1 MTATALYRALV
12 DAGAKEELA
21 KEAAE
26 RVVYSPEGATKS
38 DVAKAKSELQLEMAG
53 FRAEV
58 KADIAELRTELKG
71 DIADLRAETKA
82 EIADVKVCISGLETR
97 IERSLRAMTWRF
109 VGLLL
114 ATQALLF
121 AGLRLTGTS

>member
-12 DAGAKEELA
+12 DAGAKEDLA

-26 RVVYSPEGATKS
+26 GVVYSPEGATKS
-38 DVAKAKSELQLEMAG
+38 DVMEAKSELQLEIAE

-58 KADIAELRTELKG
+58 KTNIAELRTELKG
-71 DIADLRAETKA
+71 DIA
-82 EIADVKVCISGLETR
+82 GLELR
-97 IERSLRAMTWRF
+97 MERGFRAMTWRF

-121 AGLRLTGTS
+121 AALRLTGTA

>member
-12 DAGAKEELA
+12 DAGAREEFA

-26 RVVYSPEGATKS
+26 RVVYSPEGATKA
-38 DVAKAKSELQLEMAG
+38 DVAEAKSELQVEIAE
-53 FRAEV
+53 FRA
-58 KADIAELRTELKG
+58 ELKG
-71 DIADLRAETKA
+71 DIAGLRAETKSD
-82 EIADVKVCISGLETR
+82 IADVKVCISRLETR

>member
-1 MTATALYRALV
+1 MNAAALYRALV
-12 DAGAKEELA
+12 DAGAKEDLA

-26 RVVYSPEGATKS
+26 SVVYSPEGATKS
-38 DVAKAKSELQLEMAG
+38 DLREVRSEFKG
-53 FRAEV
+53 
-58 KADIAELRTELKG
+58 DIAELRAELKTDIAELRAELKG
-71 DIADLRAETKA
+71 DIAELRAQTKA
-82 EIADVKVCISGLETR
+82 DIADVKVCIAGLETR
-97 IERSLRAMTWRF
+97 IERSLRIMTWRF